1 MKISQ
6 FILVAIIGVSF
17 SACQNKSSNSEA
29 KDSLTDMSTDSSLM
43 RSDTTSMMSNIDTN
57 SMVSDMGRSMEKMME
72 NIHQF
77 KMTGNIDFDLASL
90 MKFHHLSAVDMSQLE
105 IKLGTEPMQKQIA
118 RNIISKQTKEIQMLD
133 GLLKNSTKTKNYEPS
148 DKKAGLGRDINKNMV
163 QMMNMGDISFGTPD
177 HEFTSMMI
185 KHHQDGIDM
194 GKIIL
199 KYSQS
204 EKFKA
209 LTKTMIADQTSEIA
223 ELKKTI
229 EHH

>member
-1 MKISQ
+1 
-6 FILVAIIGVSF
+6 
-17 SACQNKSSNSEA
+17 
-29 KDSLTDMSTDSSLM
+29 
-43 RSDTTSMMSNIDTN
+43 
-57 SMVSDMGRSMEKMME
+57 
-72 NIHQF
+72 
-77 KMTGNIDFDLASL
+77 
-90 MKFHHLSAVDMSQLE
+90 
-105 IKLGTEPMQKQIA
+105 
-118 RNIISKQTKEIQMLD
+118 
-133 GLLKNSTKTKNYEPS
+133 
-148 DKKAGLGRDINKNMV
+148 
-163 QMMNMGDISFGTPD
+163 MMNMGDMSFGTPD